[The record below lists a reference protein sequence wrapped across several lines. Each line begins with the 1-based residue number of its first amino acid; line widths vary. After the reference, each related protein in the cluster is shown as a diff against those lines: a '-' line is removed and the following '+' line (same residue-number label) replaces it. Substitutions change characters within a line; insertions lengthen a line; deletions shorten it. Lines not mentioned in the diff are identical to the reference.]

1 MALVS
6 TAPGHIQLY
15 QINCP
20 TPANNSVLVGIC
32 DTLTKSQ
39 MEPEVRNNE
48 LQLIHK
54 EYTPF
59 FESIDLKLA
68 NNLLASLN
76 DGIYGNKTSHLR
88 VQTGEGDIKRIT
100 VDLNGWSII
109 GNPKAY
115 ETFEM
120 LMMDTSPSFRDL
132 FGNKLAQKLHQLDQA
147 SSDSD
152 N

>member
-1 MALVS
+1 
-6 TAPGHIQLY
+6 
-15 QINCP
+15 
-20 TPANNSVLVGIC
+20 
-32 DTLTKSQ
+32 